1 MPHLED
7 FALDAQL
14 IAWPHRTRPADLIE
28 AGPYDPAYGLEF
40 AFNQEAHG
48 DHSGMP
54 TARGQT
60 AEYSVLRCRSEME
73 RLRIEFR
80 SKAIDSLFVD
90 AQAPG
95 AKGLS
100 HRKVLE
106 VLLQWI

>member
-14 IAWPHRTRPADLIE
+14 IARPHRTRPADLIE

-60 AEYSVLRCRSEME
+60 AE
-73 RLRIEFR
+73 
-80 SKAIDSLFVD
+80 
-90 AQAPG
+90 
-95 AKGLS
+95 
-100 HRKVLE
+100 
-106 VLLQWI
+106 